1 MEQQN
6 VNHLDHSNHLSH
18 HHNEME
24 KEKSEVEVSISYSNK
39 VLRVSLMDDKGN
51 VPELELNHEKLLHLI
66 IVSEDLD
73 EYFHLHPPQKDDQTF
88 EQEIILTGSSYKAFV
103 DINPK
108 RKNYSIEPIP
118 VPINKTIPTYRDND
132 TSLKLDEQGT
142 KEIKGKIVELQL
154 DSFEAGK
161 DTILNFDIK
170 NGTPQPYLGALGHVV
185 MIDEKVENFIHV
197 HPISEKSTEFQA
209 HFDKPGLYKLW
220 AEFNMDGEVIV
231 FPYVINVK

>member
-1 MEQQN
+1 MEQHN
-6 VNHLDHSNHLSH
+6 INHLDHSNHLNH
-18 HHNEME
+18 HQSEM
-24 KEKSEVEVSISYSNK
+24 KKSEVEVSISYSDN
-39 VLRVSLMDDKGN
+39 VLRLSLMDDEGN

-73 EYFHLHPPQKDDQTF
+73 EYFHLHPVQKGDQTF
-88 EQEIILTGSSYKAFV
+88 EQEITLTGSSYKAFV
-103 DINPK
+103 DIKPK

-118 VPINKTIPTYRDND
+118 IPIDDNIPTYRDKD
-132 TSLKLDEQGT
+132 TNLKIDEQGT

-154 DSFEAGK
+154 DSFESGK

-220 AEFNMDGEVIV
+220 TEFKMDGEVIV
-231 FPYVINVK
+231 FPYVIKVK